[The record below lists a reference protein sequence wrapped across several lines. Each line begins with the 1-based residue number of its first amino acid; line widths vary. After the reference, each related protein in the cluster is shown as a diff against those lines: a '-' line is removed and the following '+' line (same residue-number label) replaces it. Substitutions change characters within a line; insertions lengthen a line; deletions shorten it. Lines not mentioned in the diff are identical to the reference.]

1 MDNLETRNLICIG
14 CPMGCPLTVRMENG
28 QITVT
33 GNTCKRG
40 ADYGQKEVTNP
51 TRIVTT
57 TVRVEGGASP
67 MVSVKTAT
75 DIPKGKIMDCISAL
89 KGVTIKAPVSIG
101 DVILHNAADTGVDIL
116 ATKNIAAANSAS

>member
-75 DIPKGKIMDCISAL
+75 DIPKGKIMDCIAAL

-116 ATKNIAAANSAS
+116 ATKNVAAAIRI